1 VPARASSTLSPNRQL
16 TSSTPTS
23 SSSRESTGKHS
34 ARRSAW
40 QQASSI
46 PSERGRYR
54 EASKKSKHKRNDS
67 VPTCPWC
74 PFRTLRLQVVR
85 YLVSAPIR
93 THGLGHTAYRAW
105 SSVASA
111 DAPLAYELS
120 TALAFGGHRVSVFR
134 LAKWEL
140 PDNALANSFL
150 SSVAPGLSVL
160 QQENG
165 EQHQAQAWEQPGIP
179 VSTFFNYLRSP
190 ARSHATLTPV
200 VDQFEIKVRAEQWL
214 RRGVTEV

>member
-1 VPARASSTLSPNRQL
+1 VPARASSKLSPNRQP

-34 ARRSAW
+34 ARRSGW

-46 PSERGRYR
+46 PSGRCR
-54 EASKKSKHKRNDS
+54 EASKKSNDKRNDS
-67 VPTCPWC
+67 VPTCRWC
-74 PFRTLRLQVVR
+74 PSRTLWLLVVR

-93 THGLGHTAYRAW
+93 THGLGHTAYRTW
-105 SSVASA
+105 SSVANA

-120 TALAFGGHRVSVFR
+120 TALAFGSHGVSVFR
-134 LAKWEL
+134 LAKWKL
-140 PDNALANSFL
+140 PDTALANSAL
-150 SSVAPGLSVL
+150 SSVAPGLSVH
-160 QQENG
+160 QQENS

-179 VSTFFNYLRSP
+179 VSPFFNYLRSP